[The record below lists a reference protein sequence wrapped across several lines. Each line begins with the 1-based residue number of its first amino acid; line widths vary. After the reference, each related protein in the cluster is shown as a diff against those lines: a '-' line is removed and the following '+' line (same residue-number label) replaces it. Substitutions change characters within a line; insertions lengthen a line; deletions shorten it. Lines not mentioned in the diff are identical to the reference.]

1 MTTSTIYTF
10 EREFASGGH
19 IVGERLAQLLDIPFY
34 DSQIVDLAAKNAG
47 VNRKLF
53 EGFDEKPTNSF
64 LYSLVMGTYTAV
76 NPLAHSPSLNISDR
90 LFAEEAE
97 IIRNAADQGPCVIVG
112 RCSSYILR
120 DRPNVARI
128 FVTADLDFRI
138 HHAVKDLGLP
148 ENRIED
154 EIGKRD
160 KKRSNYFNYYTG
172 QRWESASS
180 YDLSVSTSKLGID
193 GAMEMVL
200 AYGELLEKQRA
211 AKS

>member
-10 EREFASGGH
+10 EREFASAGH
-19 IVGERLAQLLDIPFY
+19 IVGERLAAKLGIPFY

-47 VNRKLF
+47 VSRKLF

-64 LYSLVMGTYTAV
+64 LYSLVIGSYTAG
-76 NPLAHSPSLNISDR
+76 NPLAQSPNLNISDR

-97 IIRNAADQGPCVIVG
+97 IIRRAADEGPCVIVG

-128 FVTADLDFRI
+128 FVTADMDFRI
-138 HHAVKDLGLP
+138 HHAVHDLGLP

-154 EIGKRD
+154 ELAKRD
-160 KKRSNYFNYYTG
+160 KKRANYFNYYTG
-172 QRWESASS
+172 QRWEKASS
-180 YDLSVSTSKLGID
+180 YDLSVSTSRLGID
-193 GAMEMVL
+193 GAMELVL
-200 AYGELLEKQRA
+200 AYGKLLEEQRA
-211 AKS
+211 E

>member
-10 EREFASGGH
+10 EREFASAGH
-19 IVGERLAQLLDIPFY
+19 IVGERLAQKLGIPFY

-76 NPLAHSPSLNISDR
+76 NPVTQSPSLNISDR

-97 IIRNAADQGPCVIVG
+97 IIRKAADDGPCVIVG

-128 FVTADLDFRI
+128 FVTADMDFRI
-138 HHAVKDLGLP
+138 NHAVRDLGLP
-148 ENRIED
+148 ETRIED

-172 QRWESASS
+172 QKWESASS

-193 GAMEMVL
+193 GAVEMVL
-200 AYGELLEKQRA
+200 AYGELLERLRA
-211 AKS
+211 EKN

>member
-10 EREFASGGH
+10 EREFASAGH
-19 IVGERLAQLLDIPFY
+19 IVGERLAEKLGIPFY

-47 VNRKLF
+47 VSRKLF

-64 LYSLVMGTYTAV
+64 LYSLVMGTYTV
-76 NPLAHSPSLNISDR
+76 GNPLVQSPNLNISDR
-90 LFAEEAE
+90 LFSEEAD
-97 IIRNAADQGPCVIVG
+97 IIRNAADKGPCVIVG

-138 HHAVKDLGLP
+138 RHAVEDLGLP
-148 ENRIED
+148 KNRIED
-154 EIGKRD
+154 EIAKRD

-172 QRWESASS
+172 QKWENASS
-180 YDLSVSTSKLGID
+180 YDLSVSTSRLGID

-200 AYGELLEKQRA
+200 AYGKLLERLRTENG
-211 AKS
+211 